1 MKLKYNSLII
11 LSFTILIST
20 FAFAQEKETAALAPM
35 ASLGEFNEIEKR
47 IVFNSLQES
56 LSKYYKLTSQKMY
69 EKAEEEAFQEMASD
83 ECTEEQC
90 IAIIQELL
98 QVEYFFKFEII
109 ESGNFQQ
116 MKISR
121 IDIDSN
127 RDVRTAT
134 CEDCNIS
141 QTNSKVDD
149 LVKSVS
155 KDFKIQ
161 EKGVAGVNSNLEN
174 REVADEETG
183 VKDLLPFWE
192 KQNCK
197 QSFNTNNFYGA
208 EKYIITRPYGVNR
221 ITGKLVEDHDEHLRL
236 IKEGNLI
243 GSDESD
249 KEDDLNNMRYIS
261 SSSSHVIFVY
271 SYLPSLSSNSNCYET
286 FKQNTVAKRFIII
299 NKQVLQVQ
307 ISRGEGDHLDA
318 LSSVLGCI
326 DSSKITFSKL
336 IQKDY
341 AKIYNN
347 STYPE
352 IEARSI
358 MVKVKKIIN
367 SDPVLKGNCN
377 GYSPVNVIATTELK
391 YPEIL

>member
-1 MKLKYNSLII
+1 MKHLLII
-11 LSFTILIST
+11 LSLLLLSSPVIGQSEKPQTIIIPT
-20 FAFAQEKETAALAPM
+20 G
-35 ASLGEFNEIEKR
+35 SLGEMSEARIKILEKTLESKLDDYFA
-47 IVFNSLQES
+47 IVPKELFEEAQE
-56 LSKYYKLTSQKMY
+56 Q
-69 EKAEEEAFQEMASD
+69 AFQEMDSD